1 MDKLRI
7 LDLFSGIGGF
17 SLGLER
23 TGGFETVAF
32 CELIRWRVNLLKQR
46 WPDVPVFRD
55 IQKLNKR
62 VLDDAGITNINVI
75 AGGFPCPDISHA
87 GPKAGIDG
95 ERSGLWKEQIRLIDE
110 LRPEIA
116 LVENVADLVTGDRG
130 RWFLRVLRDFAEVG
144 YDAWWD
150 CIPAA
155 AAGAPIIR
163 DRVWIVAIPHEI
175 NGEAWL
181 WTVAQRTW
189 QILQR
194 CNPESFS
201 ARIQAA
207 DHPSRGNN
215 GHTSRLYRPRCEAIG
230 DSLSPIIPEALGY
243 GILEAEGLGVDSAD
257 AQAILDKTGGKL

>member
-1 MDKLRI
+1 MLRV
-7 LDLFSGIGGF
+7 LDLFSNIGMF
-17 SLGLER
+17 SFGLER

-46 WPDVPVFRD
+46 WPGVPVFRD
-55 IQKLNKR
+55 IRKLNKA
-62 VLDDAGITNINVI
+62 VLDNAGITDINVI
-75 AGGFPCPDISHA
+75 AGGFPCPDLSHA
-87 GPKAGIDG
+87 GFKAGLDG
-95 ERSGLWKEQIRLIDE
+95 ERSGLWNEQLRLIDE
-110 LRPEIA
+110 IRPEIA
-116 LVENVADLVTGDRG
+116 LVENVADLITGG
-130 RWFLRVLRDFAEVG
+130 GGLWFGQLLGGLASIR

-163 DRVWIVAIPHEI
+163 DRAWIVAVPHEI

-181 WTVAQRTW
+181 GTVAQRTW

-194 CNPESFS
+194 CDPESFS

-207 DHPSRGNN
+207 DHAVGGNN
-215 GHTSRLYRPRCEAIG
+215 GHPARLYRPRCEAVG

-243 GILEAEGLGVDSAD
+243 AILEAEGL
-257 AQAILDKTGGKL
+257 T